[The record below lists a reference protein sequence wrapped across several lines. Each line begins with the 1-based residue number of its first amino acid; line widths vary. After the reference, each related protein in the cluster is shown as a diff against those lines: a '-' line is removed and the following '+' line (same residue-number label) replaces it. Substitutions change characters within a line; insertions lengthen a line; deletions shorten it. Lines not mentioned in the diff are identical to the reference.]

1 MAKAVRVVTE
11 PVLFS
16 DINVTPFIDVML
28 VLLIVMILSIPVATH
43 KIPIDLPS
51 GDTPLGP
58 QQPPHQLAIDR
69 AGTLYWD
76 GARVTDAQAR
86 EQLAAIGHDPR
97 AVLHMNTDPEARYAR
112 FDAVLADVKRAGVD
126 RLGFVG
132 HRPLDD

>member
-1 MAKAVRVVTE
+1 MARAVRADDPE
-11 PVLFS
+11 LFS
-16 DINVTPFIDVML
+16 TMNVTPFIDVML

-51 GDTPLGP
+51 GETPPGP
-58 QQPPHQLAIDR
+58 QQPPHQLAIDG

-76 GARVTDAQAR
+76 GARVTDSQAR
-86 EQLAAIGHDPR
+86 ERLAEVGRDPR
-97 AVLHMNTDPEARYAR
+97 GVLHMNTDPETRYAR

-126 RLGFVG
+126 RLGFIG